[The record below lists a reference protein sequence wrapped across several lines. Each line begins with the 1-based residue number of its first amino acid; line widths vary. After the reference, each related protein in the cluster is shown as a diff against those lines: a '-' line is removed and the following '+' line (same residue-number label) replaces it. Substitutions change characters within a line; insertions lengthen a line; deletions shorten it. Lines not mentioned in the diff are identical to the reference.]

1 MRARQRSPVVGR
13 PIAFC
18 ARESKIGAMRRVA
31 WTTIVARRGA
41 GPRQGLAASLLLVGL
56 GTVGLC
62 ASAQELPADVTQPPQ
77 PPTGVEP
84 AQSPAATGS
93 AQPPEAAE
101 AAPPPVAT
109 EPAQAEDTPPS
120 RITAVWKERRLSFNY
135 GSASTVYECNAMED
149 RVASVMRA
157 VGARDDVKVRV
168 NGCSHSPS
176 SDPRMNP
183 SVASRT
189 TATMSPAYERY
200 RSQGS
205 AANTRQLA
213 TVYITAMLPTEVS
226 DDVYAEL
233 EKDKSRRELIAR
245 ATGNAAARF
254 NDPILFAAQRQQVK
268 LSRDTIGIEAE
279 ECELLDQI
287 TSTLLPQID
296 VRVVNRTGTLCS
308 TGSSLPP
315 QIVVEALM
323 PFYGDP
329 SSALPSR
336 APAPGKKESKG
347 DEPPSS
353 R

>member
-1 MRARQRSPVVGR
+1 MMHGT
-13 PIAFC
+13 
-18 ARESKIGAMRRVA
+18 G
-31 WTTIVARRGA
+31 IVARRGA
-41 GPRQGLAASLLLVGL
+41 STPRQGPAASLVLLVGL
-56 GTVGLC
+56 GTIGL
-62 ASAQELPADVTQPPQ
+62 SAEAQPLPADATP
-77 PPTGVEP
+77 P
-84 AQSPAATGS
+84 AQPSAVVES
-93 AQPPEAAE
+93 AQPSAPTESTRPPEGAE
-101 AAPPPVAT
+101 AAQPPVAV
-109 EPAQAEDTPPS
+109 EAAQPEGSPPPS
-120 RITAVWKERRLSFNY
+120 RITAVWKERRLAFNY

-168 NGCSHSPS
+168 TGCSHAPS

-183 SVASRT
+183 SVGSRT

-200 RSQGS
+200 RSPQGS
-205 AANTRQLA
+205 PVSARQLA

-233 EKDKSRRELIAR
+233 EKDKSRRELVAR
-245 ATGNAAARF
+245 VTGNAAARF
-254 NDPILFAAQRQQVK
+254 NDPILFAAQWQRVK

-287 TSTLLPQID
+287 TSTLLPQMD
-296 VRVVNRTGTLCS
+296 VRVVNRSGTLCS
-308 TGSSLPP
+308 AGSSLPP

-336 APAPGKKESKG
+336 APPPGKTEPKG
-347 DEPPSS
+347 DEPPSG